1 MKTDIL
7 CFGAHSDDVEIGMG
21 GTIAKYT
28 DRGHTVVI
36 CDLTEAELS
45 SNGTPANRI
54 KEANQAAAILGVK
67 ERLNL
72 NMGDRQLYPTPENI
86 SKIVSVIRKYK
97 PEVIFIPAVPD
108 RHPDHGHCAS
118 LVEEAVFSAGIKNYV
133 DEEKQEAHKPKY
145 VFYYMINSFHQPDF
159 FFFFTDYFQCK
170 LSSLKSYSSQF
181 VKSENGVTTP
191 LTEGYLEAIEGRERA
206 YGRETGVLFAEG
218 FKTKRTLLLDQD
230 LLGGT
235 I

>member
-1 MKTDIL
+1 MQRIKAFWEYSMKCSLEQI
-7 CFGAHSDDVEIGMG
+7 
-21 GTIAKYT
+21 
-28 DRGHTVVI
+28 
-36 CDLTEAELS
+36 
-45 SNGTPANRI
+45 ANRI

-118 LVEEAVFSAGIKNYV
+118 LVEEAVFSAGIKNYE
-133 DEEKQEAHKPKY
+133 DEKKQEAHKPKY

-159 FFFFTDYFQCK
+159 CVDVTDYF
-170 LSSLKSYSSQF
+170 
-181 VKSENGVTTP
+181 
-191 LTEGYLEAIEGRERA
+191 IREVFNNVFIA
-206 YGRETGVLFAEG
+206 
-218 FKTKRTLLLDQD
+218 FKTP
-230 LLGGT
+230 
-235 I
+235 